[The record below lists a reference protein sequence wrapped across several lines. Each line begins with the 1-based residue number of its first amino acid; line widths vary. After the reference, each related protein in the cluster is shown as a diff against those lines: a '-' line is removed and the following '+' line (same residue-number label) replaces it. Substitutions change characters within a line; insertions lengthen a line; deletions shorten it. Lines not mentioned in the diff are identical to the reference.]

1 MPVQYRSDYRAAE
14 RHLISAAE
22 EHALSQARLG
32 EKEVARVE
40 RRFGINVGDI
50 DPRVFWRITENWL
63 ELTLRFLGPDHGIRG
78 IKDRITRDVLAA
90 FEKDG
95 IAVGAVRQE
104 AVPGPSSAK
113 SAR

>member
-1 MPVQYRSDYRAAE
+1 M
-14 RHLISAAE
+14 
-22 EHALSQARLG
+22 SQAKLG

-90 FEKDG
+90 FEKDR

-104 AVPGPSSAK
+104 AVPGPASANP
-113 SAR
+113 AR